1 MNAYAQLLQIL
12 FLSGRSQEYT
22 SIKCRSGQLLHHSSA
37 RAFPSSTFHVNTEEN
52 KSFLNRLLLANFIV
66 TFNRDYLDRKRSYM
80 KVDFS
85 MKLFS
90 VTNSIFSKT
99 KTKSDMNQ
107 LVNVCF
113 ICKTKCKEPVSRVGV
128 NIVIVLCSLRIVYTL
143 SSEAILLQINDL
155 HKDCLGSRRGKSRI
169 LAVVQ
174 VDRPGLVMQSRS
186 CFSNTCNGL
195 TRSAGSAEIK
205 CASALKTK
213 LRLFVFF
220 ICFER

>member
-1 MNAYAQLLQIL
+1 M
-12 FLSGRSQEYT
+12 
-22 SIKCRSGQLLHHSSA
+22 
-37 RAFPSSTFHVNTEEN
+37 
-52 KSFLNRLLLANFIV
+52 

-99 KTKSDMNQ
+99 KTKPDMNQ

-113 ICKTKCKEPVSRVGV
+113 IYKIKYKEPVSRVGCEHCHS
-128 NIVIVLCSLRIVYTL
+128 IMFITYSLYFVLHMKQM
-143 SSEAILLQINDL
+143 LLQIDDL

-174 VDRPGLVMQSRS
+174 VDRPGLVMPSRS
-186 CFSNTCNGL
+186 CFSNACNGL